1 MLYPRMFGMPT
12 LRSIHPFEELNRMR
26 RQMDRLMD
34 NTFSRSSAGLH
45 AGVFPAINVT
55 EDANNFFVRAE
66 LPGVQASDL
75 DIQTTANNL
84 TLSGERKLEPE
95 DEAAN
100 YHRREREGG
109 RFSRA
114 LSLPKEIDTERV
126 EARLTNGMLTL
137 RLPKAESAKPKR
149 ITIGS

>member
-12 LRSIHPFEELNRMR
+12 LRSIHPFDELNRMR
-26 RQMDRLMD
+26 RQMDRIMD
-34 NTFSRSSAGLH
+34 NVVNRSSTGLH

-55 EDANNFFVRAE
+55 EDGNHFYVRAE
-66 LPGVQASDL
+66 LPGVQAKDL
-75 DIQTTANNL
+75 DIQTTATNL
-84 TLSGERKLEPE
+84 TISGERKLAS
-95 DEAAN
+95 EAESAK

-114 LSLPKEIDTERV
+114 FSLPKEIDTERV
-126 EARLTNGMLTL
+126 EARLVNGLLTL

>member
-1 MLYPRMFGMPT
+1 MLYPRIFGMPT

-26 RQMDRLMD
+26 RQMDRIMD
-34 NTFSRSSAGLH
+34 NVANRPYAGSH

-55 EDANNFFVRAE
+55 EDANNFFIRAE
-66 LPGVQASDL
+66 LPGVQTNDL

-84 TLSGERKLEPE
+84 TISGERKLAPE
-95 DEAAN
+95 AESAK

-114 LSLPKEIDTERV
+114 ISLPKEIDAERV
-126 EARLTNGMLTL
+126 EARLVNGLLTL

-149 ITIGS
+149 ITIGD

>member
-1 MLYPRMFGMPT
+1 MLYPRVFGMPT

-26 RQMDRLMD
+26 RQMDRIMD
-34 NTFSRSSAGLH
+34 NVSNRPSAGLH

-55 EDANNFFVRAE
+55 EDANNFYIRAE
-66 LPGVQASDL
+66 LPGVQANDL

-84 TLSGERKLEPE
+84 TISGERKLAL
-95 DEAAN
+95 EAESAK

-114 LSLPKEIDTERV
+114 FSLPKEIDTEGV
-126 EARLTNGMLTL
+126 EAKLSNGLLTL

-149 ITIGS
+149 INIGN

>member
-1 MLYPRMFGMPT
+1 MLYPRIFGMPT

-26 RQMDRLMD
+26 RQMDRIMD
-34 NTFSRSSAGLH
+34 TYVNRPSAGLH

-55 EDANNFFVRAE
+55 EDANNFYVRAE
-66 LPGVQASDL
+66 LPGVQTKDL
-75 DIQTTANNL
+75 DIQATGNNL
-84 TLSGERKLEPE
+84 TISGERKLAPE
-95 DEAAN
+95 AESAR

-114 LSLPKEIDTERV
+114 FSLPKEIDAERV
-126 EARLTNGMLTL
+126 EARLTDGLLTL